1 MDVVTSIIAIVAL
14 IILFVFIRRRSGKEN
29 VRPDERRKRQAS
41 ESTKFHAVSI
51 KFSGDAC
58 QAAKDMYG
66 RRFLSGAAPRIPL
79 PECDVLECNCRF
91 VHHDDRR
98 TGKDRRN
105 PWGQGLG
112 ASGTGNFPTEQRK
125 GRDRRTDDEEDFF

>member
-1 MDVVTSIIAIVAL
+1 MDVVTSIIAIAVLIAL
-14 IILFVFIRRRSGKEN
+14 LVFIRRNARQDN
-29 VRPDERRKRQAS
+29 VRPDERRKVQAS
-41 ESTKFHAVSI
+41 KSSRFHAVSL

-79 PECDVLECNCRF
+79 PECDALECRCRF
-91 VHHDDRR
+91 VHHEDRR

-105 PWGQGLG
+105 PWGQGLR
-112 ASGTGNFPTEQRK
+112 ASGTGKFAKEQRK
-125 GRDRRTDDEEDFF
+125 GRERRSDDDEMF